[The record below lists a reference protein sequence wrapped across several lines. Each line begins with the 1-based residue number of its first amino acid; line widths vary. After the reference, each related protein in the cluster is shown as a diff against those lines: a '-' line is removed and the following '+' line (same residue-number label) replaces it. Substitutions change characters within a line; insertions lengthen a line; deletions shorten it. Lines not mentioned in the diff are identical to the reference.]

1 MAILENNLIIEQ
13 LEPSSGFTEYE
24 EFVYAYNKS
33 IYVPTGIEYHK
44 IITKTKRLVYQTGN
58 RPQQHSQEL
67 IRVKN
72 ISAFEGYLEAKS
84 HNAQRS
90 KYFKNT
96 MVKPKKED
104 YKKGFFIRHFMQLAS
119 DDKAPVIE
127 VRKSS
132 YEQADGLYA
141 KVKIKWSLNK
151 DEIKQEELNIHN
163 IMEAEKT
170 FPQIRMKIYN
180 FVEFGKE
187 S

>member
-1 MAILENNLIIEQ
+1 
-13 LEPSSGFTEYE
+13 
-24 EFVYAYNKS
+24 
-33 IYVPTGIEYHK
+33 
-44 IITKTKRLVYQTGN
+44 
-58 RPQQHSQEL
+58 
-67 IRVKN
+67 
-72 ISAFEGYLEAKS
+72 
-84 HNAQRS
+84 
-90 KYFKNT
+90 

-104 YKKGFFIRHFMQLAS
+104 YKRGFFIRHFMQLAS